1 MRSRSLCH
9 KQNRAGL
16 THPIPRDMIPIRNI
30 IISQMKPK
38 MKNSQNIH
46 SYILFGCIVWI
57 LAGCSSLGSKKEELI
72 TTEFVGGALKVS
84 YTSKGEFKSLE
95 SIASSQVVADLPNSR
110 EQAVSVA
117 TAKAR
122 RQIAE
127 FIKTE
132 IESERFYQG
141 IASDTQSLSQENT
154 SKDKNISV
162 SIANNVREQIKQKSS
177 VILKGT
183 YVAKE
188 SFNETAKVITVV
200 VKSSKEDIGISKSL
214 KRDME

>member
-1 MRSRSLCH
+1 
-9 KQNRAGL
+9 
-16 THPIPRDMIPIRNI
+16 
-30 IISQMKPK
+30 MKTNQK
-38 MKNSQNIH
+38 IH
-46 SYILFGCIVWI
+46 SYILFGCILWI
-57 LAGCSSLGSKKEELI
+57 LGGCSSLGSKQEEFL
-72 TTEFVGGALKVS
+72 TSEFVGGALKVT
-84 YTSKGEFKSLE
+84 YTSKGEFKTLE
-95 SIASSQVVADLPNSR
+95 SSASAQVVGDLTSSR
-110 EQAVSVA
+110 EQAVAIA

-141 IASDTQSLSQENT
+141 IASDTQALSQENT

-188 SFNETAKVITVV
+188 LFNETAKVITVV

-214 KRDME
+214 KKDME